1 MSRVV
6 DVPRLIADYEKLK
19 KELAGLGLIAQ
30 GTITPRHIT
39 KPDPS
44 DRRKKKS
51 YGPYYQWTMK
61 IKARTVTVNLSPSQA
76 REFKKAIANNRKLEN
91 TLTRM
96 RELSLQILNE
106 STVGVLRRA
115 KRASWNHS

>member
-1 MSRVV
+1 MSKAV
-6 DVPRLIADYEKLK
+6 DVPSLVADYERLK
-19 KELAGLGLIAQ
+19 KVLARVGLIAQ
-30 GTITPRHIT
+30 GTIIPRRIT

-61 IKARTVTVNLSPSQA
+61 IKGRTVTINLSPSQV

-96 RELSLQILNE
+96 RELSEQILNG
-106 STVGVLRRA
+106 STVGVTRRS
-115 KRASWNHS
+115 KRASWNVA

>member
-1 MSRVV
+1 MSKAV
-6 DVPRLIADYEKLK
+6 DVPSLIADYERLK
-19 KELAGLGLIAQ
+19 KVLAGVGLIAQ
-30 GTITPRHIT
+30 GTITPRRIT

-61 IKARTVTVNLSPSQA
+61 IRARTVTINLSPAQV

-91 TLTRM
+91 TLARM
-96 RELSLQILNE
+96 RVLSLQILNG
-106 STVGVLRRA
+106 STVGVPKRV
-115 KRASWNHS
+115 KRATWNRS

>member
-1 MSRVV
+1 MSKAV
-6 DVPRLIADYEKLK
+6 DVPSLVADYERLK
-19 KELAGLGLIAQ
+19 KGLAGVGLIAQ
-30 GTITPRHIT
+30 GTIIPRRIT

-61 IKARTVTVNLSPSQA
+61 IKGRTVTINLSPSQV

-96 RELSLQILNE
+96 RELSEQILNG
-106 STVGVLRRA
+106 STVGVTRRS
-115 KRASWNHS
+115 KRASWNVA

>member
-1 MSRVV
+1 MSKAV
-6 DVPRLIADYEKLK
+6 DVPSLVADYERLK
-19 KELAGLGLIAQ
+19 KVLAGVGLIAQ
-30 GTITPRHIT
+30 GTIIPRRIT

-61 IKARTVTVNLSPSQA
+61 IKGRTVTINLSPSQV

-96 RELSLQILNE
+96 RELSEQILNG
-106 STVGVLRRA
+106 STVGVTRRS
-115 KRASWNHS
+115 KRASWNVA

>member
-1 MSRVV
+1 MSKAV
-6 DVPRLIADYEKLK
+6 DVPSLVADYERLK
-19 KELAGLGLIAQ
+19 KVLARVGLIAQ
-30 GTITPRHIT
+30 GTIIPRRIT

-61 IKARTVTVNLSPSQA
+61 IKGRTVTINLSPSQV

-96 RELSLQILNE
+96 RELSEQILNG
-106 STVGVLRRA
+106 STVGVTRRS
-115 KRASWNHS
+115 KQASWNVA

>member
-1 MSRVV
+1 MSKAV
-6 DVPRLIADYEKLK
+6 DISKMGVDYEKLK
-19 KELAGLGLIAQ
+19 KELAGVGLIAQ
-30 GTITPRHIT
+30 GTIIPRHIT

-61 IKARTVTVNLSPSQA
+61 IKARTVTINLSPSQM
-76 REFKKAIANNRKLEN
+76 REFKKAISNNRKLEN

-106 STVGVLRRA
+106 STVGVP
-115 KRASWNHS
+115 KRVKRGSLNRS

>member
-1 MSRVV
+1 MSKAV
-6 DVPRLIADYEKLK
+6 DVPSLIADYERLTKV
-19 KELAGLGLIAQ
+19 LAEVGLIAQ
-30 GTITPRHIT
+30 GTITPRRIT

-61 IKARTVTVNLSPSQA
+61 IRARTVTINLSPAQV

-91 TLTRM
+91 TLARM
-96 RELSLQILNE
+96 RVLSLQILNE
-106 STVGVLRRA
+106 STVGVPKRV
-115 KRASWNHS
+115 KRATWNRS

>member
-1 MSRVV
+1 MSKAV
-6 DVPRLIADYEKLK
+6 DVPSLVADYERLK
-19 KELAGLGLIAQ
+19 KVLAGVGLIAQ
-30 GTITPRHIT
+30 GTIIPRRIT

-61 IKARTVTVNLSPSQA
+61 IKGRTVTINLSPSQV
-76 REFKKAIANNRKLEN
+76 REFKKAIANNRKIEN

-96 RELSLQILNE
+96 RELSEQILNG
-106 STVGVLRRA
+106 STVGVTRRS
-115 KRASWNHS
+115 KRASWNVA